1 MTSVSGP
8 SGCRVKN
15 TRNMHVSCNVQ
26 LHMQCAVPVIS
37 PISLFCGQVSIGNAG
52 GCANDRLKKHVSSSK
67 APPPRRKKK
76 QQSAVGDAVVS
87 QTPHKR

>member
-15 TRNMHVSCNVQ
+15 TRNMHIS
-26 LHMQCAVPVIS
+26 CAVAHAMCSCCHLLFLCSVARCLSGMLGVVQMIGPRSMPALQKPRPPV
-37 PISLFCGQVSIGNAG
+37 G
-52 GCANDRLKKHVSSSK
+52 
-67 APPPRRKKK
+67 KK
-76 QQSAVGDAVVS
+76 QRSAVGDAVVS